1 MAAGYAFAFI
11 VAIGAG
17 IWTPPEHMWFPTLAT
32 CEAARQG
39 AEEMGATTT
48 DCERASLS
56 VEREGAVT
64 AGTLT
69 IPQSSDP
76 GRGR

>member
-17 IWTPPEHMWFPTLAT
+17 IWTPPEHMWFPTLAA

-48 DCERASLS
+48 DCERAPLR

-64 AGTLT
+64 TGTQTL
-69 IPQSSDP
+69 PQGSDP